1 MEGEESASADRGS
14 DLMSPNEDM
23 PTTWVGLTTVKLTAN
38 VGETNYR
45 PTVLAYSTDLIVW
58 QQRVQQ
64 RFISVGT
71 YALSIPRH

>member
-23 PTTWVGLTTVKLTAN
+23 STMWVGLTTVKLTAN

-45 PTVLAYSTDLIVW
+45 PTVLHRSN
-58 QQRVQQ
+58 
-64 RFISVGT
+64 SVAAESPT
-71 YALSIPRH
+71 EIYFCRNLCLKYT